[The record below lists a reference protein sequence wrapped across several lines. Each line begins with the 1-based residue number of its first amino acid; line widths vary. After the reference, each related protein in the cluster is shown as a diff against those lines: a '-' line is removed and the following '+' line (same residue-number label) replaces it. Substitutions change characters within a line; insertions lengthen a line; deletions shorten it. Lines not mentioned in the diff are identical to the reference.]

1 MSPTIAPRRRR
12 AVLATLALLGSG
24 AIAVTAIAANSLPSA
39 PPSDAKA
46 AKLTVISRNVKLNP
60 TSTKGFNGY
69 QTVTVKAPSGRTVLQ
84 GFATITGGN
93 TGSSVI
99 RSTQS
104 TPTQYVVKIVFPGT
118 NGTPGTL
125 HVQVQTLPKS

>member
-1 MSPTIAPRRRR
+1 MSLTIAPRRRI
-12 AVLATLALLGSG
+12 ALAALALVGGG
-24 AIAVTAIAANSLPSA
+24 AFAATAAASSLPSS

-99 RSTQS
+99 RSTVSQQ
-104 TPTQYVVKIVFPGT
+104 TQYVVKIVFPGT